1 MSIENWLD
9 LIKTTILGMNES
21 QRNMIVDQIEGLV
34 SGNHSVIETKE
45 RQEVKSTRGRPT
57 ISSQKK
63 KQKSSS
69 TKRDPSHFEHEEAR
83 LRKLEKTQAK
93 VETEGRMSNLDKSKS
108 KGKGVSHD
116 QENSETPVSA
126 QSFDSL
132 SWVSSYLTNQFQFC
146 FVRNQLITG
155 YFMMAQALCG

>member
-9 LIKTTILGMNES
+9 LIKTTILGMNDVK
-21 QRNMIVDQIEGLV
+21 RNMIVDQIEGLV

-45 RQEVKSTRGRPT
+45 PQEVKSTRGRPT

-83 LRKLEKTQAK
+83 LKKLEKSQAK
-93 VETEGRMSNLDKSKS
+93 VSTEGRMSNLDKSKS
-108 KGKGVSHD
+108 KGKGVSHE
-116 QENSETPVSA
+116 QEKSATPVSS
-126 QSFDSL
+126 QSFFSL
-132 SWVSSYLTNQFQFC
+132 SWVSSYLPNKFKFS
-146 FVRNQLITG
+146 FK
-155 YFMMAQALCG
+155 